1 MLNMKSVAILL
12 TVHNRKEKTYK
23 CLNSVYKNIGKIT
36 EYDFDVYLTDDGST
50 DGTYTMVKENF
61 SKVKVIKGN
70 GNLFW
75 CRGMYVA
82 WKEACNTKD
91 YDYYIWL
98 NDDVEL
104 FDESLENGIK
114 LCNKVN
120 NYAIITGA
128 FRSKKNG
135 DLTYGAKFI
144 DDKKVGPNGKLQEIQ
159 IFFGNFIV
167 VPNNVVKKIGII
179 DPTYKHAYG
188 DNDYSL
194 RALKNN
200 IKVYLMPEYVGY
212 CEAHSYT
219 EKYMDPKQSVKN
231 RFKALYSPVYTPH
244 DAFVYNYRYFS
255 LFKALRIVLQLHIIT
270 LFPRLKNKK

>member
-91 YDYYIWL
+91 YDYYICDYCKSEIRL
-98 NDDVEL
+98 DLKQYER
-104 FDESLENGIK
+104 SGGIVILPHTLTRCGNIAVA
-114 LCNKVN
+114 LCNKCV
-120 NYAIITGA
+120 
-128 FRSKKNG
+128 
-135 DLTYGAKFI
+135 
-144 DDKKVGPNGKLQEIQ
+144 KKVQKELEERLN
-159 IFFGNFIV
+159 
-167 VPNNVVKKIGII
+167 
-179 DPTYKHAYG
+179 
-188 DNDYSL
+188 
-194 RALKNN
+194 
-200 IKVYLMPEYVGY
+200 KV
-212 CEAHSYT
+212 
-219 EKYMDPKQSVKN
+219 
-231 RFKALYSPVYTPH
+231 
-244 DAFVYNYRYFS
+244 
-255 LFKALRIVLQLHIIT
+255 
-270 LFPRLKNKK
+270 